1 MSGASITLPA
11 FAKINL
17 GLRVLGRR
25 ADGYHEIDTVF
36 QTISLHDSIKLTA
49 TNSPQIILSCNDRS
63 LPNDARNLVYR
74 AAEALRACL
83 APDRGAHIHLEKRIP
98 LQAGLGGGSSDS
110 AVTMLALIY
119 LWQLQTETVKL
130 LEIASSLGADV
141 PFFFFGGRARGTG
154 IGNDLELLD
163 DGPDKFLL
171 VVKPNANIS
180 SAQAYESLKAR
191 SLTTTKAKTI
201 LSSSDRAGISN
212 SLSPEL
218 LQNDFEPVAFEL
230 EPEIKRAK
238 TALISAG
245 AESAVLAGSGA
256 AVFGVFDTRRAQE
269 RALRVIEN
277 ESGWRLFPCT
287 TVGRSHYRSALGPCG
302 AILERFMRT

>member
-1 MSGASITLPA
+1 M
-11 FAKINL
+11 
-17 GLRVLGRR
+17 
-25 ADGYHEIDTVF
+25 
-36 QTISLHDSIKLTA
+36 
-49 TNSPQIILSCNDRS
+49 
-63 LPNDARNLVYR
+63 PNDAGNLVYR
-74 AAEALRACL
+74 AAEALRAHF
-83 APDRGAHIHLEKRIP
+83 APDRGAHIRLDKRIP

-110 AVTMLALIY
+110 AVTMLALTY
-119 LWQLQTETVKL
+119 LWQLQTAADEL

-154 IGNDLELLD
+154 IGNDLEQWD

-238 TALISAG
+238 SALINAG
-245 AESAVLAGSGA
+245 AESALLAGSGA
-256 AVFGVFDTRRAQE
+256 AVFGVFESRSALE
-269 RALRVIEN
+269 RALGTIEI
-277 ESGWRLFPCT
+277 ESGWRVFPCS
-287 TVGRSHYRSALGPCG
+287 TVGRSHYGSALGPCG
-302 AILERFMRT
+302 AILQRFMTT